1 MIKKAE
7 LVLDGKS
14 YPLAV
19 SEGTDGKQGINI
31 GDLYNQTGLVTIDP
45 GFFNTASG
53 ISEISKRDSDKGEL
67 IYRGYKIEDLAKN
80 STFVET
86 SYLLIYGNLPT
97 QNELSDFSKRLS
109 KHSLIHENM
118 VNLLDGFPGKA
129 HPLAVLS
136 VMVMSLSSYYPDD
149 YEESLDRGIDLVTRL
164 LAKIRT
170 IAAYIYKKMIGQP
183 FNFPQDKLPY
193 CTNFL
198 HMMFAIPT
206 EPYVIKPEHDKILN
220 QLWILYAEH
229 EMNVAAAT
237 VEMIGSTQANLFASI
252 SAGMSALWG
261 SREGGRNVA
270 AVEMIEDIIRN
281 GGDVKKYF
289 EKFKAGGAKLDS
301 NGFGHEAYKVKS
313 PRAIVAQELFKNF
326 FKDSKDPVVEMA
338 FKIEDYVLN
347 DSYFIKE
354 NLYPNLDFYSG
365 VVFNSLGIP
374 KNMFTVMQAIG
385 KLPGWLA
392 HWRQL
397 RIQTKTSK
405 ARPRQI
411 YNGKLNRVYT
421 PIEKR

>member
-1 MIKKAE
+1 
-7 LVLDGKS
+7 
-14 YPLAV
+14 
-19 SEGTDGKQGINI
+19 
-31 GDLYNQTGLVTIDP
+31 
-45 GFFNTASG
+45 
-53 ISEISKRDSDKGEL
+53 
-67 IYRGYKIEDLAKN
+67 
-80 STFVET
+80 
-86 SYLLIYGNLPT
+86 
-97 QNELSDFSKRLS
+97 
-109 KHSLIHENM
+109 
-118 VNLLDGFPGKA
+118 
-129 HPLAVLS
+129 
-136 VMVMSLSSYYPDD
+136 
-149 YEESLDRGIDLVTRL
+149 
-164 LAKIRT
+164 
-170 IAAYIYKKMIGQP
+170 
-183 FNFPQDKLPY
+183 
-193 CTNFL
+193 
-198 HMMFAIPT
+198 
-206 EPYVIKPEHDKILN
+206 
-220 QLWILYAEH
+220 
-229 EMNVAAAT
+229 
-237 VEMIGSTQANLFASI
+237 
-252 SAGMSALWG
+252 MSALWG